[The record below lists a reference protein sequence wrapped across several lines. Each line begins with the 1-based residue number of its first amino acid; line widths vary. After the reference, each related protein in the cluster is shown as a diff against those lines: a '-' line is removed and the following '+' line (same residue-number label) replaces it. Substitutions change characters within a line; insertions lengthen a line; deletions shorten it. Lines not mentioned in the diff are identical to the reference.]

1 MKDTAFPQEA
11 ELPRNLCFNNI
22 SQFIGK
28 HCLVCCKAVQSW
40 FWFSLQLLRR
50 VEFNIGIFGRAVL
63 VKWLTKI
70 LFPASISSFQYL
82 ASSKCGQY
90 VDIGILASDLQ
101 KTYRWA
107 SICLLISCVQNV
119 ECVSLFYCI
128 HYESYNFPYVPFISS
143 CWGWLKQ

>member
-1 MKDTAFPQEA
+1 MCGLQSQSLQSFLLNKSNRIDPAEAPKCRTLPFPRKQSCPGICA
-11 ELPRNLCFNNI
+11 LINI

-28 HCLVCCKAVQSW
+28 YCLVCCKAVKSW
-40 FWFSLQLLRR
+40 FWFSFQLWRR
-50 VEFNIGIFGRAVL
+50 AEFKIGIFGRAVL

-107 SICLLISCVQNV
+107 NICLLISCV
-119 ECVSLFYCI
+119 
-128 HYESYNFPYVPFISS
+128 
-143 CWGWLKQ
+143 KM